1 MEFNESTANEIRS
14 IIKMFINF
22 NAAIKTVGHFQKEIV
37 ENLNNFTCCKTL
49 RLMQFCHFFSSTKNF
64 SNDQAA
70 REWLQRGVTTNVT
83 HQRSIKLNDHS
94 LNWPLKVYD
103 TVIVT
108 L

>member
-49 RLMQFCHFFSSTKNF
+49 RLMQFCHFFCRFFLDKKIS
-64 SNDQAA
+64 QMIRQ
-70 REWLQRGVTTNVT
+70 RENGCRGA
-83 HQRSIKLNDHS
+83 
-94 LNWPLKVYD
+94 
-103 TVIVT
+103 
-108 L
+108 